1 MLLTVKQAMDKT
13 SDKGVEVSRLSSTS
27 SSIPFATKAMVANP
41 KGPPAQSQPLHSKS
55 FSGLTAQSSQSSSHS
70 SHSYHS
76 SQVLYTP
83 RLKKVL
89 KSYQASATTSLNGP
103 DWALRRAPSVPSSPS
118 SSSSSVSSPL
128 SSLPPNIGTPPISY
142 NPLVSDSKAVMKSS
156 KLLTPKTT
164 EQTSRSSSDSNKY
177 GETCSQASEGVN
189 QSGSKEVVNT
199 NSCVKSEAYDPFL
212 APPPFPIQQPPIFT
226 PPDQNRCERSDTIL
240 EGETISCFTVG
251 GEKRLCLPQI
261 LTTVLRDF
269 SLPQINSVCDEL
281 QIFCSRCTTDQL
293 EVLKLTAVI
302 PASAPSCGLI
312 TKTDAERLCAALLY
326 SNPPKASISSMING
340 KQTLTLKVYHECF
353 GKCIGLYV
361 PELYVQPFSHC
372 IECLECHGLFA
383 PQKFVCH
390 SHRSRENRTC
400 HWGFDSSNW
409 RAYLLVAKDKHKSSA
424 KAQPSDQFEQQL
436 NEMKARFDFKRKITV
451 SHIMFENM
459 ALCLWH

>member
-1 MLLTVKQAMDKT
+1 MDKK
-13 SDKGVEVSRLSSTS
+13 SVEILSSLSTIGS
-27 SSIPFATKAMVANP
+27 NARMTPNSGMAP
-41 KGPPAQSQPLHSKS
+41 KQKITGVD
-55 FSGLTAQSSQSSSHS
+55 GQSSQSRHSSGHSVHTSSQNSSQTPHSSHS
-70 SHSYHS
+70 S
-76 SQVLYTP
+76 SQMVYTP
-83 RLKKVL
+83 HLKKVL

-103 DWALRRAPSVPSSPS
+103 DWPHRMSSMPSSPS

-128 SSLPPNIGTPPISY
+128 SSLPPSVATPPMPTNS
-142 NPLVSDSKAVMKSS
+142 LSVSDRSDRSDHKGV
-156 KLLTPKTT
+156 TKTSNQLIT
-164 EQTSRSSSDSNKY
+164 KSSDSNRTDDTSSPVVKRNKN
-177 GETCSQASEGVN
+177 SV
-189 QSGSKEVVNT
+189 KEIKDN
-199 NSCVKSEAYDPFL
+199 NGLKGDSCYDPFL

-226 PPDQNRCERSDTIL
+226 PPDQNRCEISETIL

-293 EVLKLTAVI
+293 EVLKMTFVI

-326 SNPPKASISSMING
+326 SNPPKASISLNAIYG
-340 KQTLTLKVYHECF
+340 KQMFTFKVYHQCF
-353 GKCIGLYV
+353 GKCVGLYV
-361 PELYVQPFSHC
+361 PALYVQPFSTC

-390 SHRSRENRTC
+390 SHRSRENRIC

-409 RAYLLVAKDKHKSSA
+409 RAYLLLAKDKHRQQIKSVDPLDNDF
-424 KAQPSDQFEQQL
+424 QDHL
-436 NEMKARFDFKRKITV
+436 IEMKARFDFKRKITV
-451 SHIMFENM
+451 SPRVLLFLELYFSCISVIF
-459 ALCLWH
+459 